1 MIENCLTEEREHDPI
16 QHVDVQN
23 MSLTSLAIDQYRIR
37 LTDYG
42 KIVASIDQKLDHL
55 QELTEEI
62 FLKIGDKLPS
72 INQSLHRVD
81 SEANGLLG
89 YFERESGFLGND
101 RGESSDLY
109 KLNQASKYLIK
120 VADDQGDAF
129 LKMSEMMKRISH
141 VKDSIESIR
150 EFSVEMEMLS
160 LNAAIVAI
168 KAGDA
173 GRTLNPIT
181 IELKKMANSAIS
193 LIDDIVNNSEQLT
206 EKYRLFQELSET
218 QAKSCKVDA
227 GNISVSLTEKYK
239 NMQVSVLDLVER
251 INQIIM
257 MIGRTRVPIGNV
269 MNMLQVQD
277 IVKQCTDHVRISL
290 NESLYD
296 VRSSMGGPIENSFEQ
311 ILDGITYHE
320 KVPLLCIQ
328 LLDDIDAR
336 LHDSLN
342 SLTSEFIALRGL
354 LRTGTCEHR
363 GGTGVLT
370 TEYLSET
377 EEGFNDIEKVVMET
391 AIMIQKAADGWE
403 QLWSTAVSLESTF
416 EAMEKQFVLLKKSTN
431 FHLINIPIKIEVAR
445 NNDLSKDGELS
456 ERVEGLAEYI
466 STEMKRAHKEIVQ
479 DYQFLDQMVD
489 SMNRHKKN
497 VEEDLNT
504 LAYGID
510 DLLQNFFRAKEQ
522 VKATFSF
529 VCDHAIE
536 LGELIQASLNDLDNI
551 NQLVL
556 QNSKI
561 KEELE
566 KLAFMATE
574 AKVSIQSALGL
585 DSWELRDEKLKTT
598 IDKFTVLGHKK
609 IAESLYDISVED
621 GNQEGEI
628 ILF

>member
-1 MIENCLTEEREHDPI
+1 MIESCLTEEREFDSSQPVNE
-16 QHVDVQN
+16 QD
-23 MSLTSLAIDQYRIR
+23 MTLTPLAIDQYRIR
-37 LTDYG
+37 LTEHG
-42 KIVASIDQKLDHL
+42 RIVTSIDQKLDHL
-55 QELTEEI
+55 QKLTEEV
-62 FLKIGDKLPS
+62 FLKIGDKLPA
-72 INQSLHRVD
+72 INQGLHGVEG
-81 SEANGLLG
+81 EANGLLS
-89 YFERESGFLGND
+89 YFERESGFLSAD
-101 RGESSDLY
+101 KGESSDLY

-129 LKMSEMMKRISH
+129 LKMSEMMKRIDH

-181 IELKKMANSAIS
+181 VELKKMANSAIS
-193 LIDDIVNNSEQLT
+193 LIDDIVSNSEQLT
-206 EKYRLFQELSET
+206 DKYSLFQELSET

-227 GNISVSLTEKYK
+227 ENISVSLTEKYK
-239 NMQVSVLDLVER
+239 NLQTGVSDLVDR
-251 INQIIM
+251 LNQIIM
-257 MIGRTRVPIGNV
+257 VVNKTRLPIGNV
-269 MNMLQVQD
+269 MNVLQVQD

-290 NESLYD
+290 NESLQD
-296 VRSSMGGPIENSFEQ
+296 MNSAMERPLDNGYEE
-311 ILDGITYHE
+311 ILDAIAFQE

-342 SLTSEFIALRGL
+342 SFTSEFNALREL
-354 LRTGTCEHR
+354 LRAGTCEHK

-370 TEYLSET
+370 ADYLSGT
-377 EEGFNDIEKVVMET
+377 EAGFNDIENVVMET

-403 QLWSTAVSLESTF
+403 QLWSTAVGLESTF
-416 EAMEKQFVLLKKSTN
+416 EIMEKQFVQLKKSTN

-466 STEMKRAHKEIVQ
+466 STEMKRSHKDIIQ

-489 SMNRHKKN
+489 SMNKHKKN
-497 VEEDLNT
+497 VESDLNT
-504 LAYGID
+504 LAFGID
-510 DLLQNFFRAKEQ
+510 DLLQNFFKAKEQ
-522 VKATFSF
+522 VKATFAF

-536 LGELIQASLNDLDNI
+536 LGDLIQASLNDLNNI
-551 NQLVL
+551 NQLVQ

-566 KLAFMATE
+566 RLALMATE

-585 DSWELRDEKLKTT
+585 DSWELHDEKLRTI

-609 IAESLYDISVED
+609 IAESLYDIDVED